1 MGHALP
7 TKTIGDEHKAV
18 GDEHASDQAIEKLA
32 TENAQL
38 RELVIQLTR
47 IALRNVMD
55 RK

>member
-1 MGHALP
+1 MGRILP
-7 TKTIGDEHKAV
+7 TKTIGDELKTV
-18 GDEHASDQAIEKLA
+18 GDDACDRAIDKLV
-32 TENAQL
+32 TENAEL